1 MNAEIMVRNQA
12 ATVVPDEAVVQFNNK
27 NYVFVPTDS
36 LQFSMREVQA
46 GISENGFTVIS
57 GAALTPETKVVVKG
71 SYTLLMMLK
80 NKQED

>member
-12 ATVVPDEAVVQFNNK
+12 ATVVPDEAIVQYNNK
-27 NYVFVPTDS
+27 NYLFVPSDS
-36 LQFSMREVQA
+36 LMFSMREVQT
-46 GISENGFTVIS
+46 GISENGYTVVS
-57 GAALTPETKVVVKG
+57 GAALSTDTKVVVNG